1 MSILEIDRVHKTYGN
16 GPAAVSAI
24 EEVTLTAQPGELL
37 CIVGPSGCGKTTL
50 LRCIAGL
57 IPPTSGAVTVD
68 GQVVTAPPRSMALVF
83 QDYSRSLLPWM
94 TVHANVVLPLK
105 ARRMPRAE
113 QGELAAGA
121 LAAVGLEGQGPRYP
135 WQLSA
140 GMQQRVAIARALAYQ
155 PKILLLDEPF
165 ASVDAQT
172 RADLQDLLLDVW
184 HRTHLTVL
192 LVTHDVDEAAY
203 LADRIVVLS
212 ASPALVKETIT
223 VDLPRPRDQIQTREL
238 PEFAHLRGRVF
249 ASVRAEAGRRSTQG
263 PSHRQT
269 YQPTGDTT
277 HKETDRPGERA
288 PGIVDPSRPRV
299 AMPAAGTRR
308 RTPAKRT
315 PPRS

>member
-1 MSILEIDRVHKTYGN
+1 MSLLEIDRVHKAYGT
-16 GPAAVSAI
+16 GPGAVTAV
-24 EEVTLTAQPGELL
+24 EDVTLTAHPGEML

-50 LRCIAGL
+50 LRCVSGL
-57 IPPTSGAVTVD
+57 LPPTSGTVTVD
-68 GQVVTAPPRSMALVF
+68 GEVVTAPPRSMALVF

-113 QGELAAGA
+113 RDDLAAGA
-121 LAAVGLEGQGPRYP
+121 LAAVGLDGHGHRHP

-140 GMQQRVAIARALAYQ
+140 GMQQRVAIARALAYT
-155 PKILLLDEPF
+155 PRILLLDEPF

-184 HRTHLTVL
+184 HRTNLTVL

-212 ASPALVKETIT
+212 ASPALVKETID
-223 VDLPRPRDQIQTREL
+223 VDLPRPRDQIRTRQL

-249 ASVRAEAGRRSTQG
+249 ASVRAEAGRQSTG
-263 PSHRQT
+263 VHLDPL
-269 YQPTGDTT
+269 DVA
-277 HKETDRPGERA
+277 DERA
-288 PGIVDPSRPRV
+288 EPEDRQPL
-299 AMPAAGTRR
+299 
-308 RTPAKRT
+308 
-315 PPRS
+315 

>member
-1 MSILEIDRVHKTYGN
+1 VSLLEIDRVHKAYGT
-16 GPAAVSAI
+16 GPGAVTAV
-24 EEVTLTAQPGELL
+24 EDVTLTAHPGEML

-50 LRCIAGL
+50 LRCVSGL
-57 IPPTSGAVTVD
+57 LPPTSGTVTVD
-68 GQVVTAPPRSMALVF
+68 GEVVTAPPRSMALVF

-113 QGELAAGA
+113 RDDLAAGA
-121 LAAVGLEGQGPRYP
+121 LAAVGLDGHGHRHP

-140 GMQQRVAIARALAYQ
+140 GMQQRVAIARALAYT
-155 PKILLLDEPF
+155 PRILLLDEPF

-184 HRTHLTVL
+184 HRTSLTVL

-212 ASPALVKETIT
+212 ASPALVKETID
-223 VDLPRPRDQIQTREL
+223 VDLPRPRDQIRTRQL

-249 ASVRAEAGRRSTQG
+249 ASVRAEAGRQSTG
-263 PSHRQT
+263 VHLDPL
-269 YQPTGDTT
+269 DVA
-277 HKETDRPGERA
+277 DERA
-288 PGIVDPSRPRV
+288 EPEDRQPL
-299 AMPAAGTRR
+299 
-308 RTPAKRT
+308 
-315 PPRS
+315 

>member
-1 MSILEIDRVHKTYGN
+1 VSLLEIDRVHKAYGT
-16 GPAAVSAI
+16 GPGAVTAV
-24 EEVTLTAQPGELL
+24 EDVTLTAHPGEML

-50 LRCIAGL
+50 LRCVSGL
-57 IPPTSGAVTVD
+57 LPPTSGTVTVD
-68 GQVVTAPPRSMALVF
+68 GELVTAPPRSMALVF

-113 QGELAAGA
+113 RDDLAAGA
-121 LAAVGLEGQGPRYP
+121 LAAVGLEGHGHRHP

-140 GMQQRVAIARALAYQ
+140 GMQQRVAIARALAYT
-155 PKILLLDEPF
+155 PRILLLDEPF

-184 HRTHLTVL
+184 HRTNLTVL

-212 ASPALVKETIT
+212 ASPALVKETID
-223 VDLPRPRDQIQTREL
+223 VDLPRPRDQIRTRQL

-249 ASVRAEAGRRSTQG
+249 ASVRAEAGRQSTG
-263 PSHRQT
+263 VHLDPLDVADERVEPEDRQ
-269 YQPTGDTT
+269 PL
-277 HKETDRPGERA
+277 
-288 PGIVDPSRPRV
+288 
-299 AMPAAGTRR
+299 
-308 RTPAKRT
+308 
-315 PPRS
+315 